1 MDIEFELPRGAER
14 EYLIVFGVAA
24 IYIATAP
31 SGEPAIVGASRDLER
46 TQRAIQAK
54 WPSFEITAAF
64 WVRDR
69 HAAEKIASAVNANL
83 RHNTDGRLTA
93 RGETAARLIETVAAE
108 REIVLT
114 RHEAAMERVH
124 VAVERVA
131 TQISESNA
139 SGELAWFNVAY
150 REWRLEATKFGLG
163 MSYAEALARLRKEVT
178 KRLIRLNKLDLRED
192 LLPNIFPALPQHRRK
207 KFR

>member
-1 MDIEFELPRGAER
+1 MDIEFELPHGAER

-54 WPSFEITAAF
+54 RPSFEITAAF
-64 WVRDR
+64 WVKDR
-69 HAAEKIASAVNANL
+69 HAAEKIASAVNAGL
-83 RHNTDGRLTA
+83 RHDT
-93 RGETAARLIETVAAE
+93 RGETAAQLIETVAAE

-114 RHEAAMERVH
+114 YHEAVMERVH

-131 TQISESNA
+131 TKISESNA
-139 SGELAWFNVAY
+139 SGELAWFNAAY
-150 REWRLEATKFGLG
+150 REWRLEAKNFGLG
-163 MSYAEALARLRKEVT
+163 MSYAEARARLRKEVT
-178 KRLIRLNKLDLRED
+178 KRLIRMNILDLRDD
-192 LLPNIFPALPQHRRK
+192 LLPSIFPALPQQRQNKSR
-207 KFR
+207 